1 MLALRRFLRHLPTAN
16 QEGRE
21 SSPEKRDGWFPRLV
35 GKPTH
40 RGRGQIPLCGVGS
53 LLTELPARSPD
64 HAPNEAP
71 GLLPLSMNLR
81 HHPTVATAIIDVG
94 RRLFQRHGGGGGNQ
108 TDHHLVKLGNENVR
122 GLGEQ

>member
-1 MLALRRFLRHLPTAN
+1 MVSKVGRKANASGARANPALRGRLPPNRAS
-16 QEGRE
+16 GAV
-21 SSPEKRDGWFPRLV
+21 S
-35 GKPTH
+35 
-40 RGRGQIPLCGVGS
+40 
-53 LLTELPARSPD
+53 D
-64 HAPNEAP
+64 HAPSEAR